1 MRSGA
6 QIVMEALV
14 REGVDTIFG
23 YPGGVVLPLYDEM
36 LNWPQV
42 RHVLVRHE
50 QCAAHMADG
59 YARAT
64 GRVGVCLATSGPGA
78 TNLVTGIATAIMDS
92 VPMVAITGNVN
103 TWAIGK
109 DAFQET
115 DIQGITIPI
124 TKHNYLVTDVADLP
138 YALAEAFYLA
148 GTGRKGPVLVDIPKD
163 VFIAKTDVPF
173 PDKIVRRG
181 YSIPGAPKPSQ
192 VEEAARLIKESKRPV
207 MIAGAGVLWSEAFT
221 ELAELVE
228 KTKIPVINSLLGLGV
243 FPRNHELSLG
253 MMGMHG
259 EATGT
264 LAVQEADLVM
274 GVGIR
279 FDDRLTGDTKKFAP
293 QAKILHFDLDPAEV
307 GKTVSPVAFV
317 MGDLKLSLQEL
328 NKIVE
333 PREQPEWQAQ
343 IKAWQTEFPLIV
355 PEGKFLSRTV
365 LKALNEKTKGEA
377 IFSTDVGQHQM
388 WTAQF
393 IKLNHPYSWLS
404 SGGLGTMGYGF
415 PAAMGAKF
423 AHPEK
428 EVWAVVG
435 DGGFQMTL
443 QELQTAVEYNCNVKI
458 CLLNNGFLGMVRQWQ
473 ELFYDNRYSH
483 VAMGSPDFGKLAD
496 AYGVKFF
503 RCSKTEDL
511 EEVLAGAS
519 AHDGPVLCEFVVEM
533 EENVYPMVPAGASNS
548 GVIMDPALTETP
560 VPVASGAFE
569 TTHVAVKR

>member
-6 QIVMEALV
+6 KIVMEALV
-14 REGVDTIFG
+14 REGVETIFG

-42 RHVLVRHE
+42 RHILVRHE

-78 TNLVTGIATAIMDS
+78 TNLVTGIATAMMDS

-103 TWAIGK
+103 SWAIGK

-124 TKHNYLVTDVADLP
+124 TKHNYLVTDVNDLP
-138 YALAEAFYLA
+138 AVFAEAFYLA

-163 VFIAKTDVPF
+163 VFTAKTAAPF
-173 PDKIVRRG
+173 PDKVERRG
-181 YSIPGAPKPSQ
+181 YRVPGAPPQ
-192 VEEAARLIKESKRPV
+192 EQILVAARMIAEAERPV
-207 MIAGAGVLWSEAFT
+207 IIAGAGVLWSEAFAELR
-221 ELAELVE
+221 ELAEKAE
-228 KTKIPVINSLLGLGV
+228 IPVINSLLGLGT
-243 FPRNHELSLG
+243 FPRDHALSLG

-279 FDDRLTGDTKKFAP
+279 FDDRLTGDTKTFAP
-293 QAKILHFDLDPAEV
+293 KAKILHFDLDPAEV
-307 GKTVSPVAFV
+307 GKTVTPVAFV
-317 MGDLKLSLQEL
+317 IGDVRQSLQAL
-328 NKIVE
+328 NPLV
-333 PREQPEWQAQ
+333 QPAEHKEWIAQ
-343 IKAWQTEFPLIV
+343 IRSWQSQYPLVV
-355 PEGKFLSRTV
+355 PDGKFLSRTV
-365 LKALNEKTKGEA
+365 LRALNGHTRGEA
-377 IFSTDVGQHQM
+377 IVATDVGQHQM
-388 WTAQF
+388 WAAQF
-393 IKLNHPYSWLS
+393 CKIKSPFNWLS

-415 PAAMGAKF
+415 PAAMGAKY
-423 AHPEK
+423 ARPDA

-443 QELQTAVEYNCNVKI
+443 QELQTAVETNCNVKI

-496 AYGVKFF
+496 AYGLEFI
-503 RCSKTEDL
+503 RCSRTEDL
-511 EEVLAGAS
+511 EGALKQAS
-519 AHDGPVLCEFVVEM
+519 AHEGPVLCEFVVEM
-533 EENVYPMVPAGASNS
+533 EENVYPMVPAGTNNS
-548 GVIMDPALTETP
+548 GVIMDPALTHQPTSA
-560 VPVASGAFE
+560 VGSFE
-569 TTHVAVKR
+569 TTHRR

>member
-6 QIVMEALV
+6 KIVMESLV
-14 REGVDTIFG
+14 RHGVDTIFG

-78 TNLVTGIATAIMDS
+78 TNLVTGIATAMMDS

-103 TWAIGK
+103 SWAIGK

-124 TKHNYLVTDVADLP
+124 TKHNYLVTDINQLP
-138 YALAEAFYLA
+138 YVLSEAFYLA

-163 VFIAKTDVPF
+163 VFTALTASEF
-173 PDKIVRRG
+173 PEQVVRRG
-181 YSIPGAPKPSQ
+181 YVVPGAPLQSQ
-192 VEEAARLIKESKRPV
+192 VDEVATLINTAERPV
-207 MIAGAGVLWSEAFT
+207 MIAGAGVLWSESFEELM
-221 ELAELVE
+221 ELA
-228 KTKIPVINSLLGLGV
+228 TRANIPVINSLLGLGV
-243 FPRNHELSLG
+243 FPRDHELSLG

-264 LAVQEADLVM
+264 LAVQEADLVL
-274 GVGIR
+274 GIGIR
-279 FDDRLTGDTKKFAP
+279 FDDRLTGDTKSFAP
-293 QAKILHFDLDPAEV
+293 KAKLVHFDLDPSEV
-307 GKTVSPVAFV
+307 GKTVSPVSFV
-317 MGDLKLSLQEL
+317 IGDLKASLQAL
-328 NKIVE
+328 LPLVE
-333 PREQPEWQAQ
+333 TKSHPEWIKQ
-343 IKAWQTEFPLIV
+343 IREWQETYPLVV

-365 LKALNEKTKGEA
+365 LRKLNELTKGEA
-377 IFSTDVGQHQM
+377 IVSTDVGQHQM
-388 WTAQF
+388 WTSQF
-393 IKLNHPYSWLS
+393 IKFRKPFSWLS

-423 AHPEK
+423 ARPDAD
-428 EVWAVVG
+428 VWAVVG

-443 QELQTAVEYNCNVKI
+443 QELQTAVETDCNVKI
-458 CLLNNGFLGMVRQWQ
+458 VLLNNGFLGMVRQWQ

-483 VAMGSPDFGKLAD
+483 VAMGSPDYGKLAE

-503 RCSKTEDL
+503 RCNREEDL
-511 EEVLAGAS
+511 ERTLLDAQ
-519 AHDGPVLCEFVVEM
+519 AHTGPVLCEFVVEM
-533 EENVYPMVPAGASNS
+533 EENVYPMVPAGANNS
-548 GVIMDPALTETP
+548 GVIMDPALTKVEP
-560 VPVASGAFE
+560 EAVGAFE
-569 TTHVAVKR
+569 TSHKR